1 MRRLFVGILAMTLLA
16 LPMAQAQDTIPVPEK
31 TKLQK
36 FLGRLTVGGYGEVAL
51 TRNFY
56 SDNVYR
62 YSQPEAHRGEQ
73 HGRFDIPH
81 AVIYLGYDF
90 GKGWSMQTEVEFEHL
105 GTGAAVEREF
115 EEAGEWEAEIEQ
127 GGEVELEQFWIQKSF
142 FPQLNIRAG
151 HIVVPVGGLNAAHEP
166 LNFFTVYRP
175 EGEFNILPSTW
186 HDTGISIWG
195 QTPLGKKGAS
205 LRYEA
210 QVIAGL
216 DAMLFTRDKFIHNG
230 AHSAFEFKVA
240 NNYGGVLRLDFVPVE
255 GLRLGLSGFAGN
267 TVNNTYPKENLSEQY
282 NVKGTLL
289 VGAFDFAYK
298 GHGVVI
304 RGNAD
309 YGHLS
314 DAATVS
320 KLKARR
326 SGGDSPYSSSPVATA
341 AMAAGCE
348 AGLDIFH
355 FIPRL
360 KEQKFFFFGRYEYYN
375 SYIPGKGDA
384 AGYDFTARHRIAA
397 GINYFP
403 IPQIAVKAEYS
414 RRFLHSDYNPEPSIS
429 LGIAYMAYF
438 NGK

>member
-1 MRRLFVGILAMTLLA
+1 MKRYILFLTAFLLVF
-16 LPMAQAQDTIPVPEK
+16 LPAGNAQEVRKDS
-31 TKLQK
+31 TKMQK

-62 YSQPEAHRGEQ
+62 YSQPEAHKGEQ

-81 AVIYLGYDF
+81 AVIFLGYDF
-90 GKGWSMQTEVEFEHL
+90 GKGWSMQTEIEFEHL
-105 GTGAAVEREF
+105 GTGSAVEREF

-142 FPQLNIRAG
+142 FPQLNLRAG
-151 HIVVPVGGLNAAHEP
+151 HIVVPVGGLNNAHEP

-186 HDTGISIWG
+186 HDTGISLWG
-195 QTPLGKKGAS
+195 VTPIGKKGGS
-205 LRYEA
+205 FRYEA
-210 QVIAGL
+210 QVVAGL
-216 DAMLFTRDKFIHNG
+216 DAMMFTRDKFIHNG
-230 AHSAFEFKVA
+230 ARSAFEFKVA
-240 NNYGGVLRLDFVPVE
+240 NNYGGALRLDVSPFA
-255 GLRLGLSGFAGN
+255 GLRFGLSGYAGN
-267 TVNNTYPKENLSEQY
+267 TVNNTYPRENLSEQY

-289 VGAFDFAYK
+289 VGAFDLLYK
-298 GHGVVI
+298 GGGVIV
-304 RGNAD
+304 RANAD

-326 SGGDSPYSSSPVATA
+326 SGGDSPYSSAPVATA
-341 AMAAGCE
+341 AMAAGAE

-355 FIPRL
+355 FIPSLRGKQNFYL
-360 KEQKFFFFGRYEYYN
+360 FGRYEFYN
-375 SYIPGKGDA
+375 SYIPSGADA
-384 AGYDFTARHRIAA
+384 TGFDYTAKHRIAA

-414 RRFLHSDYNPEPSIS
+414 HRFLHSEFNPEPSVS
-429 LGIAYMAYF
+429 VGVAYMAFF
-438 NGK
+438 NRK

>member
-1 MRRLFVGILAMTLLA
+1 MKKYIVLYIFLA
-16 LPMAQAQDTIPVPEK
+16 LSLPSPLTAQDTIQKSGV
-31 TKLQK
+31 QK

-51 TRNFY
+51 TRSFY

-62 YSQPEAHRGEQ
+62 YSQPDAHRGEQ

-105 GTGAAVEREF
+105 GTGSAVEREF

-127 GGEVELEQFWIQKSF
+127 GGEVELEQFWIQKSI
-142 FPQLNIRAG
+142 FPELNIRAG
-151 HIVVPVGGLNAAHEP
+151 HMVVPVGGLNNAHEP

-175 EGEFNILPSTW
+175 EGEFTILPSTW

-195 QTPLGKKGAS
+195 KVPLGKKGAS
-205 LRYEA
+205 MRYEA
-210 QVIAGL
+210 QVLAGL
-216 DAMLFTRDKFIHNG
+216 DAMMFSRDKFIHNG

-240 NNYGGVLRLDFVPVE
+240 NNYGGALRLDFLPVE
-255 GLRLGLSGFAGN
+255 GLRLGVSGFAGN
-267 TVNNTYPKENLSEQY
+267 TVNNTYPREKLSEQY

-289 VGAFDFAYK
+289 VGCFDFEYK
-298 GHGVVI
+298 GHGVI
-304 RGNAD
+304 ARGNAD
-309 YGHLS
+309 YGHLD

-341 AMAAGCE
+341 AAAAGVE

-355 FIPRL
+355 FIPKLREKQRFYL
-360 KEQKFFFFGRYEYYN
+360 FGRYEYYN
-375 SYIPGKGDA
+375 SYIPSAGDA
-384 AGYDFTARHRIAA
+384 GGFDFTSRHRIAA
-397 GINYFP
+397 GVNYFP

-414 RRFLHSDYNPEPSIS
+414 RRFLRSEFNPEPSFSI
-429 LGIAYMAYF
+429 GIAYMAFF
-438 NGK
+438 NRK

>member
-1 MRRLFVGILAMTLLA
+1 MKKYILFLIAFLLA
-16 LPMAQAQDTIPVPEK
+16 CPLVGYAQVKKDSTRV
-31 TKLQK
+31 QK
-36 FLGRLTVGGYGEVAL
+36 ILGRLTVGGYGEVAL
-51 TRNFY
+51 TRNFF

-62 YSQPEAHRGEQ
+62 YSQPEAHKGEQ

-90 GKGWSMQTEVEFEHL
+90 GKGWSMQTEIEFEHL
-105 GTGAAVEREF
+105 GTGSAVEREF

-142 FPQLNIRAG
+142 FPELNIRAG
-151 HIVVPVGGLNAAHEP
+151 HMVVPVGGLNNAHEP

-175 EGEFNILPSTW
+175 EGEFTILPSTW

-195 QTPLGKKGAS
+195 RTKHF
-205 LRYEA
+205 RYEA
-210 QVIAGL
+210 QLIAGL
-216 DAMLFTRDKFIHNG
+216 DAMMFSRDKFIHNG

-240 NNYGGVLRLDFVPVE
+240 NNYGGVLRLDAYPVE
-255 GLRLGLSGFAGN
+255 GLRLGLSGYAGN
-267 TVNNTYPKENLSEQY
+267 TVNNTYPRENLSEQY

-289 VGAFDFAYK
+289 VGAFDMQYK
-298 GHGVVI
+298 GHGVVV
-304 RGNAD
+304 RANAD

-326 SGGDSPYSSSPVATA
+326 SGGDSPYSSAPVATA
-341 AMAAGCE
+341 AMAAGAE

-355 FIPRL
+355 FIPSLRGKQNFYL
-360 KEQKFFFFGRYEYYN
+360 FGRYEFYN
-375 SYIPGKGDA
+375 SYIPSGADA
-384 AGYDFTARHRIAA
+384 TGFDYTAKHRIAA

-414 RRFLHSDYNPEPSIS
+414 HRFLHSEFNPEPSVS
-429 LGIAYMAYF
+429 LGIAYMAFF
-438 NGK
+438 NRK